1 MKFHEMKLYT
11 MSYTLG
17 TAAKATGKSRA
28 TIQRAIKNGKISAKK
43 NEFGQYEIDPAE
55 ILRVYPAKQP
65 NETDIDAQKRQLD
78 TVALQVEIDI
88 LTAERERERRQYEDT
103 LKDLRARLD
112 RSDSERERVT
122 RLLTSQHEKK
132 GFLKR
137 MFG

>member
-43 NEFGQYEIDPAE
+43 NEVGQYEIDPAE

-103 LKDLRARLD
+103 IRDLRTRLD

-122 RLLTSQHEKK
+122 RLLTSQYEKK
-132 GFLKR
+132 GFFKR